1 MIGAEMES
9 SIEVKMISAPR
20 MMTTHAFFDFFRQ
33 RRRRRKERE
42 RGGKVGILLYCAFLS
57 NSI

>member
-1 MIGAEMES
+1 MES

-33 RRRRRKERE
+33 RKRRRRRRKERE
-42 RGGKVGILLYCAFLS
+42 RGGEGWYFALLCFS
-57 NSI
+57 FK

>member
-1 MIGAEMES
+1 MIGVEMES

-20 MMTTHAFFDFFRQ
+20 MMTTHAFFDFDFFRQ
-33 RRRRRKERE
+33 RRRRKERE
-42 RGGKVGILLYCAFLS
+42 GKVGSLLYCAFLS